1 MYIFLT
7 NTASASEENPNN
19 NLMMTPAG
27 LSGINW
33 QKVFKKR
40 FIVYKLLQTNNMQIT
55 FLTLVQD
62 KLAFKVFK
70 KRVIGF
76 TNLHIHYVQGLPL
89 TKGVQEEIYCLQTT
103 NNIQITFLTLV
114 QDKLAKG
121 FKKRF
126 YLRAPEESD
135 SSGNLHLEDQIRTAN
150 T

>member
-1 MYIFLT
+1 MSFSIAAFEIQIHCIAVLVYIFLT

-89 TKGVQEEIYCLQTT
+89 AKGVQEEIL
-103 NNIQITFLTLV
+103 
-114 QDKLAKG
+114 
-121 FKKRF
+121 
-126 YLRAPEESD
+126 PESTGRERQ
-135 SSGNLHLEDQIRTAN
+135 LWQPPP
-150 T
+150 